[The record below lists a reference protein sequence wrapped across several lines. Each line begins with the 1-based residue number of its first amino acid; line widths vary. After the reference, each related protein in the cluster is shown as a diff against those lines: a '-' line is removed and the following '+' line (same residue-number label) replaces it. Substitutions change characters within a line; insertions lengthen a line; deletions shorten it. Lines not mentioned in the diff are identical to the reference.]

1 MRKEY
6 FLREGIPFYLCF
18 LVLAGLAYRYISLPL
33 WIVPMG
39 LAIYMAYF
47 FRNPK
52 RVIPQAA
59 NIIVSPAEG
68 KVMGVEEIF
77 ESEYLDAPGKKVT
90 IFLSPFN
97 VHVNRAPIFG
107 EIKFQEY
114 VQGRFVPAYKVFA
127 AWENERHT
135 IGIENQEIKVL
146 VSQIAGILAR
156 RIVSW
161 VTIGAKLNK
170 GDTYGMIK
178 FGSCTEIVVPMNV
191 DVMVKPGDKVR
202 CGETVLGIIRR
213 NDE

>member
-6 FLREGIPFYLCF
+6 FLREGIPFYSFF
-18 LVLAGLAYRYISLPL
+18 LVITIVLALITKWPF
-33 WIVPMG
+33 WIIPFGFAV
-39 LAIYMAYF
+39 YMAYF

-52 RVIPQAA
+52 RHISSDPAV
-59 NIIVSPAEG
+59 IVSPAEG
-68 KVMGVEEIF
+68 KVMGIEEIYEGEF
-77 ESEYLDAPGKKVT
+77 LEAKGTKVT

-97 VHVNRAPIFG
+97 VHVNRMPIAG
-107 EIKFQEY
+107 EIKYQEY

-135 IGIENQEIKVL
+135 IGIEQGNMRVL
-146 VSQIAGILAR
+146 VTQIAGILAR

-161 VTIGAKLNK
+161 IGLGAKLAK

-191 DVMVKPGDKVR
+191 QVMVNVGENVR
-202 CGETVLGIIRR
+202 CGETILGVIK
-213 NDE
+213 EGK

>member
-6 FLREGIPFYLCF
+6 FLREGVPFYLFF
-18 LVLAGLAYRYISLPL
+18 LILAGLAYHFFSLPF
-33 WIVPMG
+33 WIIPFG
-39 LAIYMAYF
+39 FALYMAYF

-52 RVIPQAA
+52 RTIPLDEMV
-59 NIIVSPAEG
+59 IVSPAEG

-77 ESEYLDAPGKKVT
+77 EAEYLEAPGKKVT

-97 VHVNRAPIFG
+97 VHVNRAPITG

-135 IGIENQEIKVL
+135 IGMENSKIKVL

-161 VTIGAKLNK
+161 VAIGVKLNK

-191 DVMVKPGDKVR
+191 EVMVKPGDKVR
-202 CGETVLGIIRR
+202 CGETVLGIIK
-213 NDE
+213 ETK